1 MEQLVGPLKAV
12 LLARPKQDWVKQELD
27 KMEELKRCA
36 TVWGLCAA
44 FSGDFVVLLLPTLL
58 PFFLGVEKNRYYLDL
73 LHTID
78 SERTLKATYD
88 QVLSTAERS
97 TRVSRESLSS
107 GMPFS

>member
-36 TVWGLCAA
+36 IVVIV
-44 FSGDFVVLLLPTLL
+44 DFRNLADI
-58 PFFLGVEKNRYYLDL
+58 EKNRYYLDL

-78 SERTLKATYD
+78 SERSLKATYD
-88 QVLSTAERS
+88 QVLSTVERS
-97 TRVSRESLSS
+97 ARVSRESISS
-107 GMPFS
+107 GVPFS